1 MDKKLLQ
8 QLVASGAEV
17 EDMGAKATDVEVL
30 ASALQNQ
37 GVELMKVME
46 RLADLSPEAPIVNV
60 DVQERELPIN
70 PVTVRVPSR
79 PILKSLHCS
88 ITGRDVEGNMTSF
101 EVTPIYEKTH

>member
-1 MDKKLLQ
+1 MDSKLLQ
-8 QLVASGAEV
+8 QLIAGGAEV
-17 EDMGAKATDVEVL
+17 TTKGKKASDVEIL
-30 ASALQNQ
+30 ASALHDQ
-37 GVELMKVME
+37 GAELMKVME
-46 RLADLSPEAPIVNV
+46 RLAELSPEAPIVNV
-60 DVQERELPIN
+60 DVQEREIPNN

>member
-1 MDKKLLQ
+1 MDRKILEELIIG
-8 QLVASGAEV
+8 GAEV
-17 EDMGAKATDVEVL
+17 THRGKKPSDIEIL
-30 ASALQNQ
+30 ADALHEQ
-37 GVELMKVME
+37 GQELMKVMV
-46 RLADLSPEAPIVNV
+46 RLGELSPEAPIVNV
-60 DVQERELPIN
+60 DVQEREIPIN